1 MTNSNRVQTVNISEL
16 TKDQLRKFLTGELT
30 WEWAHEQNPGP
41 DLIITEVEPEETDVE
56 EV

>member
-1 MTNSNRVQTVNISEL
+1 MTERIVQTVNISEL

-41 DLIITEVEPEETDVE
+41 DLVITEVEPEETDVE